1 MIKIIFLKNNSLNE
15 KYNNLDYN
23 IKIIKIENESLK
35 EKKELEEKELNNNK
49 EITKKMLIK
58 IYLKDIII
66 KKAKLEKYYY
76 LNILYKW
83 HYISLLEK
91 EKILYQ
97 EEKRNKSLKAL
108 FLEKEKSEKKI
119 KKKIISIYL

>member
-1 MIKIIFLKNNSLNE
+1 
-15 KYNNLDYN
+15 
-23 IKIIKIENESLK
+23 
-35 EKKELEEKELNNNK
+35 
-49 EITKKMLIK
+49 MLIK

-66 KKAKLEKYYY
+66 KKEKLEKYYY

-119 KKKIISIYL
+119 KKKKIISIYL